1 MRLAREME
9 KKYNVKGCFL
19 LAGAY
24 ISYCIGSGFCTGQDT
39 LQYFAGFGAW
49 GFAALAL
56 GLCLHAY
63 TATSFLQLG
72 LERQFDSNYEV
83 YVYYAGPTLAKFL
96 LGFLVTFTFFSA
108 TVMVAGFGASLEQNF
123 GLSPIVGNGF
133 LAILCIITIV
143 LGLQK
148 VVDIIGTLAPILV
161 IVALITAGY
170 FIFHNFDGFAEGIAL
185 APTLDTPKLG
195 ATWVDSGVNFA
206 SWAPLVT
213 APFLASAAPKFI
225 TKKSEARVSAI
236 AGVIVYG
243 LAICVMMI
251 SFFCDYE
258 EVSSQAV
265 PTLAMA
271 SLISQ
276 TFGTVYIAMTC
287 MGIYTSAVP
296 EFLMFCTSFF
306 KDGTPKYK
314 AFSVCAIVVSTI
326 LTTLLPFDII
336 FNYIYLVAG
345 YLGWII
351 IAVVIYKNVRRR
363 REKQAV

>member
-1 MRLAREME
+1 MD
-9 KKYNVKGCFL
+9 KKHNIKGCLL

-24 ISYCIGSGFCTGQDT
+24 ISYCIGSGFCTGQDA
-39 LQYFAGFGAW
+39 LQYFTGFGVW
-49 GFAALAL
+49 GFVALAL

-72 LERQFDSNYEV
+72 LEQQFDSNYEV
-83 YVYYAGPTLAKFL
+83 YTYYAGPILAKFL
-96 LGFLVTFTFFSA
+96 LGFLVVFTFFSA

-123 GLSPIVGNGF
+123 GISPIVGNFF

-148 VVDIIGTLAPILV
+148 VVDIIGTLAPVLV
-161 IVALITAGY
+161 IVALITALY
-170 FIFHNFDGFAEGIAL
+170 FIIHNFDGFAEGIAI

-195 ATWVDSGVNFA
+195 VTWIDAGINFA

-213 APFLASAAPKFI
+213 APFLAAAAPKFI
-225 TKKSEARVSAI
+225 TKKGEARVSAI
-236 AGVIVYG
+236 IGVIVYG
-243 LAICVMMI
+243 MAICVMMI

-271 SLISQ
+271 GLISQ
-276 TFGTVYIAMTC
+276 TFGTIYIVMMC

-314 AFSVCAIVVSTI
+314 IFSVVAIAVSTL
-326 LTTLLPFDII
+326 LTTLLPFSVIY
-336 FNYIYLVAG
+336 NYVYLVAG

-351 IAVVIYKNVRRR
+351 IAVVIYKNIKRR
-363 REKQAV
+363 REKKAA